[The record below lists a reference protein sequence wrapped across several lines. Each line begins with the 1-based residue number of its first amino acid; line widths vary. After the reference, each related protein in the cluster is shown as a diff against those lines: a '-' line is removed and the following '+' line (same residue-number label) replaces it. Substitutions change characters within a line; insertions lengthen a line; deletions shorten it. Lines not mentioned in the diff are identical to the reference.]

1 MTTST
6 DQHASLDASARSDLR
21 VRQLLHKAFLRLSA
35 PNAEASTDS
44 PRREAELL
52 LCHVLDVGRAWLF
65 AHDDAQ
71 IDPAQR
77 ERFEALLVR
86 RAAGEP
92 LAYLTGQR
100 EFFGLSFAV
109 GAGVL
114 IPRHDTEVLVEQALA
129 RLPRAPGLD
138 VLDLGTGSGAIALTL
153 AHERPELSVTAVDA
167 SAAALGIAQANA
179 QRLALQRVEFLE
191 GDWFTPVAGRR
202 FDLVVSNPPYIEDS
216 DPHLEQG
223 DLRFEPRSALASG
236 TDGLDDIRRIVDSAR
251 RHLKSGGWLLLEH
264 GHLQGDAV
272 RGLLIEAGFDEV
284 ETVQDLEQRDR
295 VSAGRLRAP

>member
-1 MTTST
+1 MSTST
-6 DQHASLDASARSDLR
+6 DHRESLATSLQPQMQ
-21 VRQLLHKAFLRLSA
+21 VRPLLQAAALRLSA
-35 PNAEASTDS
+35 VIAQQSADS

-52 LCHVLDVGRAWLF
+52 LCHVLGVGRAWLF
-65 AHDDAQ
+65 AHDDAL

-77 ERFEALLVR
+77 ERFEALLSR

-109 GAGVL
+109 GPGVL
-114 IPRHDTEVLVEQALA
+114 VPRHDTEVLVEQALA
-129 RLPRAPGLD
+129 RLPRAPGLE

-167 SAAALGIAQANA
+167 SAAALGIARANA

-216 DPHLEQG
+216 DPHLLRG

-251 RHLKSGGWLLLEH
+251 LHLKPGGWLLLEH
-264 GHLQGDAV
+264 GHLQGNAV
-272 RGLLIEAGFDEV
+272 RGLLIDAGFDKV

-295 VSAGRLRAP
+295 VSVGRLRGP